1 MVAAKVLIVEDDANL
16 LAALKYNLE
25 REGYEVATAVD
36 GIEAV
41 EIARKWKM
49 GLIILDVMLPKLSG
63 FEVCRILFEE
73 YELGISFLGRGQIV
87 FIP

>member
-25 REGYEVATAVD
+25 KEGYEVATAVD

-41 EIARKWKM
+41 
-49 GLIILDVMLPKLSG
+49 
-63 FEVCRILFEE
+63 
-73 YELGISFLGRGQIV
+73 
-87 FIP
+87 